1 MTRTLTLATT
11 FALVA
16 RALAAPGTPIDL
28 REVRQNLF
36 AACFATDREGWMVGE
51 LGRIIRT
58 TDGGQ
63 TWVRQDA
70 GTKRPFLAMSCLD
83 AKTAWIAGK
92 EGIIYGTKDGGDTW
106 TQLETKSNRHLFAV
120 DFPTP
125 QRGHAVGDFGTMVHT
140 EDGGKTWTTSRV
152 PESVALPE
160 SALDTGV
167 EPGDVNLYGM
177 SYGDPDH
184 VWVAGEFGIIMASAD
199 GGLTWQQQHTPIEST
214 LFGIRFQDVRHGFA
228 VGIDSMILATDDGGA
243 TWRTIP
249 PPVTGRSFYDIALRG
264 QTGWIVG
271 DAGTVLKTTDGGAT
285 WKVEP
290 LPIQLAAN
298 WIRTVSVSPA
308 GAGLAVG
315 SEGLVFRIDGTTL
328 KQLEGHGTSTT
339 ESKS

>member
-1 MTRTLTLATT
+1 MTRTLVH
-11 FALVA
+11 ALVLAFAA
-16 RALAAPGTPIDL
+16 RAAAAPGSPIDL
-28 REVRQNLF
+28 TEVRQNLF

-58 TDGGQ
+58 TDGGK

-83 AKTAWIAGK
+83 ARTAWIAGK

-106 TQLETKSNRHLFAV
+106 TQLETNSNRHIFAIE
-120 DFPTP
+120 FPTP
-125 QRGHAVGDFGTMVHT
+125 ERGHAVGDFGTMVHT
-140 EDGGKTWTTSRV
+140 EDGGKTWTVSRV

-184 VWVAGEFGIIMASAD
+184 VWVAGEFGIIITSSD
-199 GGLTWQQQHTPIEST
+199 GGRTWQQQHTPIEST
-214 LFGIRFQDVRHGFA
+214 LFGIRFMDAQHGFA
-228 VGIDSMILATDDGGA
+228 VGIDSIILATDDGGT
-243 TWRTIP
+243 TWRTVP
-249 PPVTGRSFYDIALRG
+249 PPVMGRSYYDIALRG
-264 QTGWIVG
+264 QNGWIVG
-271 DAGTVLKTTDGGAT
+271 DAGTILKTTDGGAT

-298 WIRTVSVSPA
+298 WIRTVTLAPGGS
-308 GAGLAVG
+308 GLAAG
-315 SEGLVFRIDGTTL
+315 SEGLVFRIQGTTL
-328 KQLEGHGTSTT
+328 QRLEGSGAGTT
-339 ESKS
+339 ESQS